1 MILDSEAFAH
11 VRRVLADSG
20 YPTEHFA
27 YAGAENVRDGNRI
40 VPVVWFACRDRRF
53 SPRRGQRVAF
63 TEAFT
68 IAFVKPLVMTVS
80 VRDRLFRVV
89 CTKGGRTVSTPR

>member
-1 MILDSEAFAH
+1 MILNAESFAR

-20 YPTEHFA
+20 YPTEYFA

-40 VPVVWFACRDRRF
+40 VPVVWFTCRDRRF

-63 TEAFT
+63 AEDFT
-68 IAFVKPLVMTVS
+68 IAFVKPLVVIVS
-80 VRDRLFRVV
+80 VRDRVFRIA
-89 CTKGGRTVSTPR
+89 CTKGGRTVSVPR